1 MISRYIQPRVK
12 FPQLAIQTMIAF
24 ADNDIRRECWTAGGW
39 CLRDDDTPGV
49 PEADPLASAQAR
61 RAMRQSPPASGAQCE
76 AHSG

>member
-12 FPQLAIQTMIAF
+12 FPQLATQTVITF

-49 PEADPLASAQAR
+49 PEADPLSSAQAR
-61 RAMRQSPPASGAQCE
+61 PAWRECAPE
-76 AHSG
+76 APAHRPGR